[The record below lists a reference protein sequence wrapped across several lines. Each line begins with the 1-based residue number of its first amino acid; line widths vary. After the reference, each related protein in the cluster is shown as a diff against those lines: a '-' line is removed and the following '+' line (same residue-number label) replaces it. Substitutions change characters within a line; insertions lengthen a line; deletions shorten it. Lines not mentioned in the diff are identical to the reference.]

1 MENWGRLGTKP
12 EQSLVW
18 NHCYIRAF
26 EQWCLWLSF
35 LCVCLWSGGRMAA
48 ADALCWLPE
57 LKKMKKKKKR
67 GEAASNM
74 QSVINNPVLCLSV
87 FNFVTTYTSV
97 SALDIGSRSQDNFHS
112 CPWWQKCNILNDRFG
127 HYLPCWLPK
136 YILFL
141 TLIKCFLCLNLSR
154 SEAQCF
160 HNIKLRI

>member
-1 MENWGRLGTKP
+1 MMPLIEFFMCL
-12 EQSLVW
+12 SLEW
-18 NHCYIRAF
+18 WQDGSCR
-26 EQWCLWLSF
+26 CLVLTA
-35 LCVCLWSGGRMAA
+35 RI
-48 ADALCWLPE
+48 
-57 LKKMKKKKKR
+57 KKNEKKKKK

-136 YILFL
+136 YNLFL